1 MRLIWCHSAL
11 FATLFSYGISLP
23 AAPAEEST
31 GPAMRIAVSYRVDLD
46 NFNLGNFRFT
56 ANLNGSDYRVQGA
69 GHFSILGGLL
79 YDLQTTTAS
88 SGKVTGAG
96 PEPAAYM
103 LSYAGGGDSGQL
115 RMSFDSGAITTLSIN
130 PRKERDPR
138 EIPVSKNQLAG
149 VLDPI
154 AAAFFVARSND
165 PTGDLKVCDQT
176 VPVFDGEWRYDLVL
190 APKRK
195 AVIRKQ
201 ATTGYASYAVVC
213 KVRFKPI
220 SGYAPDDPN
229 IKVMSYTDDIEV
241 WLVPLSGT
249 DMYVP
254 YHLQLPTDS
263 GLLSVTSTAIRAAGN
278 QKEKPSP

>member
-1 MRLIWCHSAL
+1 MRLVWCHSVL
-11 FATLFSYGISLP
+11 LATLLSYGIASPTAL
-23 AAPAEEST
+23 AEEAT
-31 GPAMRIAVSYRVDLD
+31 VPGMRIVVGYRIDLD
-46 NFNLGNFRFT
+46 NFNLGSFRFT
-56 ANLNGSDYRVQGA
+56 ASLNGSDYRVQGA

-79 YDLQTTTAS
+79 YDLRTTTAS
-88 SGKVTGAG
+88 SGKVTSAG

-115 RMSFDSGAITTLSIN
+115 RMTFDTGAITTLSII
-130 PRKERDPR
+130 PRRERDPR
-138 EIPVSKNQLAG
+138 EIPVTKNQLAG

-154 AAAFFVARSND
+154 AAAFFRARSND

-195 AVIRKQ
+195 AAIRKQ
-201 ATTGYASYAVVC
+201 VTTGYASYAVVC

-229 IKVMSYTDDIEV
+229 IKVMSYTNDIEV

-254 YHLQLPTDS
+254 YHLRLPTNS
-263 GLLSVTSTAIRAAGN
+263 GLITVTSTALRVEGN
-278 QKEKPSP
+278 PQAKTSP